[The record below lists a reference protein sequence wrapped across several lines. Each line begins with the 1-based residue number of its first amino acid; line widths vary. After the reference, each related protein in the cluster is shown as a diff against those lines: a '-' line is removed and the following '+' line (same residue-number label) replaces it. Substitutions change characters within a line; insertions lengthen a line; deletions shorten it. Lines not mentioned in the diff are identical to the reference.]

1 MSIPVYRSALVPL
14 IEAFQALG
22 IAYHIG
28 GSVAGM
34 AHGVTRT
41 TLDVDLVAD
50 LRVEHILPLIERIQT
65 DYYADEAVIRGAVRD
80 TASFNLIHLA
90 TMDKIDVFVL
100 KRGEYDR
107 QAFLRAD
114 LRPLDGEPDSPLFF
128 VETAEDVILNKLRW
142 YRSGG
147 EVSERQWS
155 DVQGTLRVQR
165 GSLDAAYLRRWAQG
179 LAVLDLLE
187 RALQQAGE

>member
-1 MSIPVYRSALVPL
+1 MSVPVYRSALVPL
-14 IEAFQALG
+14 IEAFEALG

-41 TLDVDLVAD
+41 TLDVDLVTD
-50 LRVEHILPLIERIQT
+50 LHVEHILPLIECIQAA
-65 DYYADEAVIRGAVRD
+65 YYVDEAMIREAVRD

-90 TMDKIDVFVL
+90 TMYKIDVFVL

-114 LRPLDGEPDSPLFF
+114 LRPLDNEPDSPLFF

-142 YRSGG
+142 YRLGG

-155 DVQGTLRVQR
+155 DVLGTLRVQSS
-165 GSLDAAYLRRWAQG
+165 SLDHAYLRRWAQS
-179 LAVLDLLE
+179 LAILDLLE
-187 RALQQAGE
+187 RALKQAGE